1 MPNRPPPGRLTA
13 RLRTLTDTLMLG
25 RRETRLL
32 LLTAGVDSFGTGLYS
47 ATSILFFTLVRHF
60 SVTSVGLGISAGSI
74 CALVISPQIGRL
86 ADRLGAHRA
95 LMMLFLVRAAG
106 YSLYLLAKPYWAFV
120 LLTCLVSTADRAS
133 PAINQ
138 SLMGALFGEQ
148 DRATILGT
156 VFSVRN
162 AAIVLGSMTAT
173 VPVMLNSPNLYQAC
187 VLANAAS
194 FIAAAAL
201 LVRMRASAEAAT
213 GTGRGA
219 AGRPAAADVRSPL
232 RSPAYLLITIVN
244 AALLT
249 HNTILTLVLPL
260 WITAHTA
267 APRWVL
273 TALLALNG
281 ALAMLAQVPVNRHFS
296 SYRAASSASAFAGV
310 AIGVACLVYAASGAA
325 TSALAA
331 TGLLLLAILA
341 HSAGECLHIAS
352 TPLSFSLSPPQARGR
367 YLTFYNLGR
376 VGQDL
381 VGPVLLGTAL
391 LHHAWAW
398 CVVAAVVAAAGTLPR
413 LLLRGPEP
421 VWETPVRTAVP
432 ADGGSLGR
440 LTPQGHDHADQ

>member
-1 MPNRPPPGRLTA
+1 MPNRPPPTRVAA
-13 RLRTLTDTLMLG
+13 RLRALADTLMLG

-60 SVTSVGLGISAGSI
+60 SVTSVGLGISAGSV
-74 CALVISPQIGRL
+74 CALLISPQIGRL

-95 LMMLFLVRAAG
+95 LMLLFLVRAAG
-106 YSLYLLAKPYWAFV
+106 YSMYLLAKPYWAFV

-138 SLMGALFGEQ
+138 SLMAALFGEK

-156 VFSVRN
+156 VFSLRN
-162 AAIVLGSMTAT
+162 AAIVLGSMAAT
-173 VPVMLNSPNLYQAC
+173 VPVMLDSPSLYQAC
-187 VLANAAS
+187 VLANAGS
-194 FIAAAAL
+194 FVAAAAL
-201 LVRMRASAEAAT
+201 LVRMRASADAAT

-219 AGRPAAADVRSPL
+219 PRRPPASGVRSPL
-232 RSPAYLLITIVN
+232 RSPAYLLITAVN

-249 HNTILTLVLPL
+249 HNTVLTLVLPL
-260 WITAHTA
+260 WITTRTD
-267 APRWVL
+267 APRWAL
-273 TALLALNG
+273 TALLAVNG
-281 ALAMLAQVPVNRHFS
+281 VLAMLAQIPVNRRFS
-296 SYRAASSASAFAGV
+296 SYHAAAGASALSGA
-310 AIGVACLVYAASGAA
+310 AIGVACLVYAASGAVA
-325 TSALAA
+325 GAAAA
-331 TGLLLLAILA
+331 TALLLLAIVA

-381 VGPVLLGTAL
+381 IGPVLLGTAL
-391 LHHAWAW
+391 LHHVWAW
-398 CVVAAVVAAAGTLPR
+398 WAVAAVVAVAGALPR

-421 VWETPVRTAVP
+421 VWETPVRAAA
-432 ADGGSLGR
+432 ADRASPGR

>member
-1 MPNRPPPGRLTA
+1 MPNRPPPGGVA
-13 RLRTLTDTLMLG
+13 SRLRTLADTLMLG

-47 ATSILFFTLVRHF
+47 ATSILFFTLVRDF
-60 SVTSVGLGISAGSI
+60 SVTSVGLGISAGSV
-74 CALVISPQIGRL
+74 CALLISPQIGRL
-86 ADRLGAHRA
+86 ADRMGAHRA
-95 LMMLFLVRAAG
+95 LMLLFLVRAAG

-138 SLMGALFGEQ
+138 SLMGALFGEK

-162 AAIVLGSMTAT
+162 AAIVLGSMAAT
-173 VPVMLNSPNLYQAC
+173 LPVMLDSPSLYQAC
-187 VLANAAS
+187 ILANAAS
-194 FIAAAAL
+194 FIAAATL

-213 GTGRGA
+213 GTGPKTAERTAA
-219 AGRPAAADVRSPL
+219 AGVRSPL
-232 RSPAYLLITIVN
+232 RSPAYLLITAVN

-260 WITAHTA
+260 WITSHTD
-267 APRWVL
+267 APRWML
-273 TALLALNG
+273 TTLLALNG
-281 ALAMLAQVPVNRHFS
+281 VLAMLAQIPVNRRFS
-296 SYRAASSASAFAGV
+296 SYRAATRASALSGA

-325 TSALAA
+325 TSALGA
-331 TGLLLLAILA
+331 TALLLLAVLA

-391 LHHAWAW
+391 LHHTWAW
-398 CVVAAVVAAAGTLPR
+398 WAVAAGVATAGALPL
-413 LLLRGPEP
+413 LLLRGPAP
-421 VWETPVRTAVP
+421 VWATPVRATV
-432 ADGGSLGR
+432 ADSGSPGR

>member
-1 MPNRPPPGRLTA
+1 MPNRAPTGRA
-13 RLRTLTDTLMLG
+13 ASRLRTMADTLMLG

-60 SVTSVGLGISAGSI
+60 SVASVGLGISAGSV
-74 CALVISPQIGRL
+74 CALLISPQIGRL

-95 LMMLFLVRAAG
+95 LMVLFLVRAAG
-106 YSLYLLAKPYWAFV
+106 YSLYLLARPYWAFV

-138 SLMGALFGEQ
+138 SLMGALFGER

-162 AAIVLGSMTAT
+162 AAIVVGSITAT
-173 VPVMLNSPNLYQAC
+173 VPVMLDSPSLYEAC

-201 LVRMRASAEAAT
+201 LVRMRASAEQAT
-213 GTGRGA
+213 GTARNGT
-219 AGRPAAADVRSPL
+219 GRPGTAGVRSPL
-232 RSPAYLLITIVN
+232 RSPAYLLITAVN

-260 WITAHTA
+260 WITSHTH
-267 APRWVL
+267 APRWTL

-281 ALAMLAQVPVNRHFS
+281 ALAMLAQVPVNRRFA
-296 SYRAASSASAFAGV
+296 SYRAAVGASALSGV
-310 AIGVACLVYAASGAA
+310 AIGVACLVYAASGAV
-325 TSALAA
+325 TSALGA
-331 TGLLLLAILA
+331 TTLLLLAILA

-391 LHHAWAW
+391 LHHTWAW
-398 CVVAAVVAAAGTLPR
+398 WAVAAVVAAAGALPR

-421 VWETPVRTAVP
+421 VWETPVRAAV
-432 ADGGSLGR
+432 ADSGSPGP
-440 LTPQGHDHADQ
+440 LTSQGHDHADQ